1 MTAPDRTTSDL
12 LFQEEMVPHMDLLY
26 HFALRT
32 TGNADDAKDL
42 LQETYLKAY
51 RFIGKYE
58 QGTNA
63 KAWLFRIMKNSF
75 INDYRKQSRE
85 PDQVDYAAIED
96 YYELVRDRSG
106 DGNDL
111 RKTFYHD
118 LLEDEVVKAMESL
131 TEEFRTI
138 IILSDLEGLT
148 YEEIAEMLDIPLGTV
163 RSRLHRARKNLQG
176 KLRSFA
182 VARGYL
188 SKDAR
193 TRAEEN
199 AEDTQTLH
207 AADIAEDTDA
217 LFDTEI
223 AEDEAILAAA

>member
-1 MTAPDRTTSDL
+1 MVSSERTQMDR

-32 TGNADDAKDL
+32 TGSADDAKDL
-42 LQETYLKAY
+42 LQDTYLKAY

-75 INDYRKQSRE
+75 INNYRKHARE
-85 PDQVDYAAIED
+85 PEQVDYAAIED
-96 YYELVRDRSG
+96 YYELVRDQSG
-106 DGNDL
+106 EGNDL
-111 RKTFYHD
+111 RKKFYND
-118 LLEDEVVKAMESL
+118 LLEDEVVAAMDSI

-148 YEEIAEMLDIPLGTV
+148 YEEIAEMLEIPLGTV

-176 KLRSFA
+176 KLKAFA
-182 VARGYL
+182 LAKGYL
-188 SKDAR
+188 SKE
-193 TRAEEN
+193 TRAAAEAHEE
-199 AEDTQTLH
+199 AP
-207 AADIAEDTDA
+207 AALSFA
-217 LFDTEI
+217 
-223 AEDEAILAAA
+223 